1 MRILTL
7 ITLASGAVMGTRIV
21 SIGLSLGHRETLSRI
36 LLVMTAAARIALGL
50 LVSHRALRDSART
63 RCEARSPA
71 R

>member
-1 MRILTL
+1 
-7 ITLASGAVMGTRIV
+7 MGTRIV

-63 RCEARSPA
+63 RWEARSPA